1 MKLKK
6 EISQRLK
13 EAMKAKDADRISA
26 LRLVLAAINNRE
38 IEKRGELDEG
48 DCLSLLSSLV
58 KQRMES
64 IEMFKQG
71 GRDELAAKEEAEL
84 LLIRSFLPEQ
94 LSESDI
100 SGIIES
106 AISETGASGIKDLGK
121 VMKVV
126 SPKVKGRADGK
137 LVSDLVKQKL
147 S

>member
-13 EAMKAKDADRISA
+13 EAMKAKDADRLSA
-26 LRLVLAAINNRE
+26 LRLILAAINNRE

-48 DCLSLLSSLV
+48 DCVSLLSSLA
-58 KQRMES
+58 KQRLES
-64 IEMFKQG
+64 IEMFKKG

-84 LLIRSFLPEQ
+84 VLIRSFLSEQ

-106 AISETGASGIKDLGK
+106 AISGNGS
-121 VMKVV
+121 VRN
-126 SPKVKGRADGK
+126 KGPR
-137 LVSDLVKQKL
+137 
-147 S
+147 